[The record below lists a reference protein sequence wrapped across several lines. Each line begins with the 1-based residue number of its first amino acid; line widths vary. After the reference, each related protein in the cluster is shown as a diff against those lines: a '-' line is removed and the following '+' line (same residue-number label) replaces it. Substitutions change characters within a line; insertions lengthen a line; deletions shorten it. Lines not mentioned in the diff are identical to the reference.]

1 MHQPERGCSLR
12 LCVDIDSA
20 FLGGALFNTSAMVVA
35 LGPVIWVALQV
46 LVLPDVKV
54 GVSTEPLGL

>member
-1 MHQPERGCSLR
+1 
-12 LCVDIDSA
+12 
-20 FLGGALFNTSAMVVA
+20 MVVA